1 MSRRMPEA
9 RSRPLHGFTIVEL
22 LVVVAIIGVLL
33 GMLLPAV
40 QAAREAARRTRCG
53 NNLRQVGLG
62 LHTFHGA
69 RRRFPAGASVKGGLV
84 HASAF
89 SALLPFLEQAA
100 LMSLYD
106 VERPWDQQAAEV
118 AAAPIPLFDC
128 PSTREAN
135 PMTDRLLEAIVP
147 IHVFGTTDYAFCKGA
162 TDGWCVRTDGGG
174 IVAAGSM
181 PAALR
186 GAFDIHFG
194 ASFHEITDGISST
207 FAMGEA
213 SGDPR
218 WHVCHGRG
226 CREPEA
232 DATGDLATAWSGWII
247 PEPNSTPYLAAGIL
261 ASSMFGCTVEP
272 INKYPVTDTFIDV
285 ARYLDDDCRGSEV
298 GGGSSTSNFRSNHPD
313 VCGFLYA
320 DGAVAFLGAAI
331 DSQAYRALSTIQAGD
346 ATRP

>member
-9 RSRPLHGFTIVEL
+9 RSRPQAGFTIVEL

-40 QAAREAARRTRCG
+40 
-53 NNLRQVGLG
+53 
-62 LHTFHGA
+62 
-69 RRRFPAGASVKGGLV
+69 
-84 HASAF
+84 
-89 SALLPFLEQAA
+89 
-100 LMSLYD
+100 
-106 VERPWDQQAAEV
+106 QAAEV

-162 TDGWCVRTDGGG
+162 T
-174 IVAAGSM
+174 
-181 PAALR
+181 
-186 GAFDIHFG
+186 
-194 ASFHEITDGISST
+194 
-207 FAMGEA
+207 
-213 SGDPR
+213 
-218 WHVCHGRG
+218 
-226 CREPEA
+226 
-232 DATGDLATAWSGWII
+232 
-247 PEPNSTPYLAAGIL
+247 
-261 ASSMFGCTVEP
+261 
-272 INKYPVTDTFIDV
+272 
-285 ARYLDDDCRGSEV
+285 
-298 GGGSSTSNFRSNHPD
+298 GGSSTSNFRSNHPD